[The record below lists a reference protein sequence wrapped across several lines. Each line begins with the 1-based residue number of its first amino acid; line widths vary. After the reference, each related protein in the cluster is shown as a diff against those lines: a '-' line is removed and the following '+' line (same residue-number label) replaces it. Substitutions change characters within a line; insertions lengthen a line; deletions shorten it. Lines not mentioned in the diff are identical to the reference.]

1 MHKVIYKFIDDLKD
15 ELSSKLPPSV
25 KENVIGEASVLAMF
39 DVTVGKKKVPVA
51 GCRVQKGQL
60 DRKMKFRLVRGRDV
74 IWEGSLTA
82 LKHHKDDVQMVKT
95 GMECGLS
102 VDQDIEFR
110 PGDEVVCYEE
120 TETRQTISW
129 DPGF

>member
-1 MHKVIYKFIDDLKD
+1 MWCLV
-15 ELSSKLPPSV
+15 LP
-25 KENVIGEASVLAMF
+25 A
-39 DVTVGKKKVPVA
+39 
-51 GCRVQKGQL
+51 
-60 DRKMKFRLVRGRDV
+60 
-74 IWEGSLTA
+74 GSLTA

-110 PGDEVVCYEE
+110 PGDEIVCYEE

>member
-1 MHKVIYKFIDDLKD
+1 
-15 ELSSKLPPSV
+15 
-25 KENVIGEASVLAMF
+25 
-39 DVTVGKKKVPVA
+39 
-51 GCRVQKGQL
+51 
-60 DRKMKFRLVRGRDV
+60 
-74 IWEGSLTA
+74 LTA